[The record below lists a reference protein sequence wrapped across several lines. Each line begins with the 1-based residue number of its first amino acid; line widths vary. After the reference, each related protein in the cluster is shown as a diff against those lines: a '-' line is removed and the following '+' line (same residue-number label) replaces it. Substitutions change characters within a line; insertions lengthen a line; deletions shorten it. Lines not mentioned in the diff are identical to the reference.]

1 MKPLITKA
9 IALLA
14 GAWRYRWQGLAVTW
28 LVCLGGW
35 LAVWSIPDRYAVEA
49 KIYIDTDT
57 VLGPLMRGLTV
68 PTDQDQQVAIML
80 KSMTTRPN
88 LEQIVRLTN
97 PRAPKMKPA
106 EMETAVAE
114 LSNNIQMSA
123 QGVKNLFSIG
133 YVDNNSAY
141 AEEVT
146 QSLLSI
152 LVDSNVGDKRRDIQG
167 ARTFIDQKIAEYE
180 VQLREAET
188 RRANFKAQNLDVLTS
203 PGGPG
208 SIDAANA
215 ELQTAKN
222 DLAAAQVT
230 VSSLHSQLQG
240 MPQTI
245 ASDQLPIVSDKG
257 TLGGGSVAPITRL
270 REAEQSL
277 ADMRSQYTDA
287 YPGVVEAKRLIAEL
301 QKQVLEAQNPKAP
314 AANAVGVP
322 NPVYVDMRTKLSA
335 GEVQVAILQHKVAS
349 ASERLEKA
357 RKNTTEAIAINNK
370 YADLDRDYNVLLAN
384 YEELVK
390 GREAARMSQSMSDQQ
405 QSISF
410 RIIEPPKRTEFPVS
424 PPRRILNSM
433 VLLAGLAAG
442 GALALLLS
450 LLAGRFTTSDELASY
465 FSLPLLGVVTAGANA
480 AAARKERLSVALVA
494 SGFLSLVAIYG
505 TVMLVLTTSIYT
517 KFGIGIGI

>member
-1 MKPLITKA
+1 
-9 IALLA
+9 
-14 GAWRYRWQGLAVTW
+14 
-28 LVCLGGW
+28 
-35 LAVWSIPDRYAVEA
+35 
-49 KIYIDTDT
+49 
-57 VLGPLMRGLTV
+57 
-68 PTDQDQQVAIML
+68 
-80 KSMTTRPN
+80 
-88 LEQIVRLTN
+88 
-97 PRAPKMKPA
+97 
-106 EMETAVAE
+106 
-114 LSNNIQMSA
+114 
-123 QGVKNLFSIG
+123 
-133 YVDNNSAY
+133 
-141 AEEVT
+141 
-146 QSLLSI
+146 
-152 LVDSNVGDKRRDIQG
+152 
-167 ARTFIDQKIAEYE
+167 
-180 VQLREAET
+180 
-188 RRANFKAQNLDVLTS
+188 
-203 PGGPG
+203 
-208 SIDAANA
+208 
-215 ELQTAKN
+215 
-222 DLAAAQVT
+222 
-230 VSSLHSQLQG
+230 
-240 MPQTI
+240 
-245 ASDQLPIVSDKG
+245 
-257 TLGGGSVAPITRL
+257 
-270 REAEQSL
+270 
-277 ADMRSQYTDA
+277 
-287 YPGVVEAKRLIAEL
+287 
-301 QKQVLEAQNPKAP
+301 
-314 AANAVGVP
+314 
-322 NPVYVDMRTKLSA
+322 MRTKLSA